1 MKFILLKFMFIGT
14 TSYYSFMQTKYSILS
29 TKLFSNQRKLTQS
42 LLKTKECIS
51 KAVEFYFLSS
61 YKPNSRQNHTDLD
74 SSRMDHAPCWLAQVE
89 H

>member
-1 MKFILLKFMFIGT
+1 MKFILLKFIFIGT
-14 TSYYSFMQTKYSILS
+14 TSYYSFMQTMYSIPS

-61 YKPNSRQNHTDLD
+61 YKPSRQNHTDLD
-74 SSRMDHAPCWLAQVE
+74 SSRMDHASCWLAQVE